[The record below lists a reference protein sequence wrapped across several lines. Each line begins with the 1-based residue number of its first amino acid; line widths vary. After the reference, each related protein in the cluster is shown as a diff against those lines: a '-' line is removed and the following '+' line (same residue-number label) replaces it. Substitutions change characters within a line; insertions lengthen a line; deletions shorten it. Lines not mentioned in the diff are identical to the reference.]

1 MKVGLAHGAT
11 TMVYRRSV
19 FISLLSG
26 LLSWSLLILFLFP
39 SPAHAEWYVAGQLGW
54 NFADPL
60 RNVRGTG
67 TLAGLGAPNFNLKTS
82 PAFGGKVG
90 VYPGHGLLGLE
101 LDVTHSNPHIK
112 NLDDV
117 PGIHLTVTNIG
128 AHVLVRYPGVT
139 WQPYLG
145 GGPALLVA
153 HLGRSA
159 TTENDTQL
167 SFGGNVVVGIRAFV
181 TPKTALFTEY
191 KYTDST
197 FRFGGAFGS
206 VGGFDATYRAHQ
218 LFFGVS
224 YHF

>member
-1 MKVGLAHGAT
+1 MVHG
-11 TMVYRRSV
+11 RSV
-19 FISLLSG
+19 YIRLIAG
-26 LLSWSLLILFLFP
+26 LLLWSILTP
-39 SPAHAEWYVAGQLGW
+39 SLSPVQAEWYVAGQLGW

-67 TLAGLGAPNFNLKTS
+67 TLAGLVSPNFNLKTS

-117 PGIHLTVTNIG
+117 PGIHLTVTNVG
-128 AHVLVRYPGVT
+128 ASVLLRYPGVT

-145 GGPALLVA
+145 GGPAVLVA

-159 TTENDTQL
+159 TTENDTQV
-167 SFGGNVVVGIRAFV
+167 SFGGNVVAGIRAFV

-191 KYTDST
+191 KYTDSI
-197 FRFGGAFGS
+197 FRFGGAFGP

>member
-1 MKVGLAHGAT
+1 MVSRRYVRSGLMA
-11 TMVYRRSV
+11 
-19 FISLLSG
+19 G
-26 LLSWSLLILFLFP
+26 LLSWSLLILCPP
-39 SPAHAEWYVAGQLGW
+39 STEAEWYVAGQLGV

-67 TLAGLGAPNFNLKTS
+67 TLAGLDAPNFNLKTS
-82 PAFGGKVG
+82 PAFGGKLG
-90 VYPGHGLLGLE
+90 FFPNHGLFGFE
-101 LDVTHSNPHIK
+101 LDVSYSAPHIK

-128 AHVLVRYPGVT
+128 ANVLLRYPGVT
-139 WQPYLG
+139 WQPYIG

-153 HLGRSA
+153 RLGRSS
-159 TTENDTQL
+159 TTESDTQL
-167 SFGGNVVVGIRAFV
+167 SFGGNVLVGIRAFV
-181 TPKTALFTEY
+181 TPRVALFTEY

-197 FRFGGAFGS
+197 FRFGGAFGP

-218 LFFGVS
+218 LFMGVS